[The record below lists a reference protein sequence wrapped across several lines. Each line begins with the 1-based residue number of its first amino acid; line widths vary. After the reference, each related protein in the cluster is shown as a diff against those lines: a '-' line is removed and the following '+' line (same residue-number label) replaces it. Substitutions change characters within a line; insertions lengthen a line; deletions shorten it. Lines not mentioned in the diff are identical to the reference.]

1 MVGYKNSA
9 WYKVLMSKHA
19 TEDKYKMLLNEVLIG
34 SELAKELLEEHGYK
48 DKITTEE
55 LYSLCEKLDTL
66 NF

>member
-48 DKITTEE
+48 DKITTDE
-55 LYSLCEKLDTL
+55 LYALCEKLDTL